1 MVRTASTSLV
11 LFYSLFGIVY
21 TVDGLQ
27 NVLVGSRRDF
37 FATVAT
43 TATSS
48 ISTLLSPELSISKEE
63 LTLENHKMPP
73 LSTSSLPSSSLMSS
87 KLLSI
92 IPATN
97 SGAPATNATIPNEVS
112 SEIEDFVLWMEH
124 TANQRNNA
132 RSPLLS
138 GSWRLLY
145 SNAPEIVSLS
155 KGLPLGFVL
164 GPTYQPL
171 DTAEGFFENTARL
184 DQHPF
189 QLAAI
194 ETIVVGTVGSGT
206 KGSVNAV
213 GVANMDNNRVDIR
226 FEVIVFQIDEVLG
239 TKLGTPIRK
248 TLVPTTKSPESALP
262 ANDQTYLDEKVR
274 VVRGGDGSLFVF
286 SRTETSDD
294 VSLAASASAVLPPKM
309 MTAKE
314 RADLIASST
323 ASGSSITTP
332 VGEDLDRETQKK
344 NGDASIPAEIEY
356 LFREKKR

>member
-1 MVRTASTSLV
+1 M
-11 LFYSLFGIVY
+11 
-21 TVDGLQ
+21 
-27 NVLVGSRRDF
+27 
-37 FATVAT
+37 
-43 TATSS
+43 
-48 ISTLLSPELSISKEE
+48 
-63 LTLENHKMPP
+63 
-73 LSTSSLPSSSLMSS
+73 
-87 KLLSI
+87 
-92 IPATN
+92 
-97 SGAPATNATIPNEVS
+97 
-112 SEIEDFVLWMEH
+112 LWMEQ
-124 TANQRNNA
+124 TTNQKNNA

-194 ETIVVGTVGSGT
+194 ETIVVGTVAPGT
-206 KGSVNAV
+206 KGSVNAA
-213 GVANMDNNRVDIR
+213 GVTNMDNNRVDIR

-248 TLVPTTKSPESALP
+248 TLIPTKKTPESALP
-262 ANDQTYLDEKVR
+262 ANDQTYLDERVR
-274 VVRGGDGSLFVF
+274 IVRGGDGSLFIF
-286 SRTETSDD
+286 SRTETTDD
-294 VSLAASASAVLPPKM
+294 VSLAASATSTSTATSTATASSPPMM

-323 ASGSSITTP
+323 ASGSSVTTP
-332 VGEDLDRETQKK
+332 VGEDLERETQKK